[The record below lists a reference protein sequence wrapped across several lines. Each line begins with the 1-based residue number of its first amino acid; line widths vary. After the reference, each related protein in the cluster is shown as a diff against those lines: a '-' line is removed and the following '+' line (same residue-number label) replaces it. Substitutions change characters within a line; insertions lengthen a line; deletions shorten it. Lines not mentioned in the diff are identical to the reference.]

1 MPKFNIESAGDN
13 KPRME
18 QRMIWLNQIEPD
30 EFNSEIY
37 NVTGI
42 EALAD
47 DIKLNGLLQF
57 PLVRYMPGGKYMI
70 ISGHRRVQ
78 AIRLLAKEDP
88 NQWNMVPVILDPEK
102 DETAAH
108 IKLISANAV
117 NRELSQ
123 WEIMQQTLKMHELL
137 TEQKEKESL
146 PGRVRDMVAKK
157 LNMSTGTVGEYLTIH
172 RNLIEPLKEQFK
184 KSAISKALAME
195 LSRIDP
201 AKQEKC
207 CEMMQQGITLTAKE
221 VRELFQP
228 VQEAKASDD
237 VPESDTSAQGNEHE
251 EQDTEKI
258 ADNVSESDTQ
268 EKPQRW
274 TLRSGY
280 VALPEEEREKYI
292 KNAGIYGAANVSPC
306 QNCKIATQ
314 CSGCCN
320 VCQNKCGMRQ
330 DCHKLAKTEDKH
342 EEPKEVPDGNI
353 CGNAENEHDERIE
366 QDNQAVAEAGCQEER
381 RPDGVGSY
389 HAVEQEVENVSE
401 SDTQDNAHGLAWY
414 QDMMRVAVTDVA
426 VACQKIRE
434 LDGCRAC
441 PISIYDDAGWKQCM
455 LTKCE
460 PNLETLY
467 MSDARKHDEIL
478 DELFRGAGL

>member
-1 MPKFNIESAGDN
+1 MPKFDIESSAGTG

-47 DIKLNGLLQF
+47 DIRLNGLLQF

-88 NQWNMVPVILDPEK
+88 NAWSMVPVILDPEK

-123 WEIMQQTLKMHELL
+123 WEIMQQTIKMHELL
-137 TEQKEKESL
+137 TEQKEKDSL

-157 LNMSTGTVGEYLTIH
+157 LNMSTGTVGEYLTIS
-172 RNLIEPLKEQFK
+172 RNLIEPLKEQLK
-184 KSAISKALAME
+184 ESGVISKALALE
-195 LSRIDP
+195 LSRITP
-201 AKQEKC
+201 AQQEECYKAI
-207 CEMMQQGITLTAKE
+207 QQGITFTAKE
-221 VRELFQP
+221 IKQFFQP
-228 VQEAKASDD
+228 VQEEKASDD
-237 VPESDTSAQGNEHE
+237 VSEADTSQNSYVHE
-251 EQDTEKI
+251 ESTEIVPK
-258 ADNVSESDTQ
+258 NVSESDTQ

-280 VALPEEEREKYI
+280 VMLPEEERAKI
-292 KNAGIYGAANVSPC
+292 LKSADMYGAANLLPC
-306 QNCKIATQ
+306 QSCKLATQ

-320 VCQNKCGMRQ
+320 VCQNKCEMIQG
-330 DCHKLAKTEDKH
+330 CHKKAQTEDKH
-342 EEPKEVPDGNI
+342 EVPKEMPEGNI
-353 CGNAENEHDERIE
+353 CRNAEDVQYERVQ
-366 QDNQAVAEAGCQEER
+366 QDNQAVVEAGRQEER
-381 RPDGVGSY
+381 EPDGESIH
-389 HAVEQEVENVSE
+389 HAVEHAELENVSE
-401 SDTQDNAHGLAWY
+401 SDTKDNVHNLAWY
-414 QDMMRVAVTDVA
+414 QDMMRFAVVDVA
-426 VACQKIRE
+426 VACQRIRE
-434 LDGCRAC
+434 LGHGCSDC
-441 PISIYDDAGWKQCM
+441 PLEVNGCTYTNFYPRSNQYMLAARRNDKTLDD
-455 LTKCE
+455 
-460 PNLETLY
+460 
-467 MSDARKHDEIL
+467 
-478 DELFRGAGL
+478 LFMEKDW